1 MKLICK
7 ILQASGANMLQY
19 KNVKLQLDKKKVIL
33 KTNNI
38 IVRYILWTTKN
49 SSSFENI
56 FTELLEKLN
65 LKIAMLG

>member
-1 MKLICK
+1 
-7 ILQASGANMLQY
+7 MLQY

>member
-1 MKLICK
+1 
-7 ILQASGANMLQY
+7 MLQY
-19 KNVKLQLDKKKVIL
+19 KNVKLQLEKKVIL

-38 IVRYILWTTKN
+38 IVRYIMDYRK

>member
-1 MKLICK
+1 MQTCYSIR
-7 ILQASGANMLQY
+7 MLSCSWI
-19 KNVKLQLDKKKVIL
+19 KKKVIL